1 MAALVA
7 VGLAYLIGAIPTS
20 YLAAKH
26 GGGIDLRQHGS
37 RNLGAANLYRA
48 LGWKYAVPVGIF
60 DIAKGYVAV
69 VFLAPRIGDGDWAPI
84 AVGLTAVVG
93 HVYPAYLGFAGGKG
107 VATAAGVVLAI
118 APVVTTVSVAVWAL
132 LLWSTGFM
140 SLASISGALA
150 FPIAASVLVPQE
162 TALLVTG
169 LCLAAFIVFTHRTNI
184 RRLLAGTESRFR
196 RDRQQT

>member
-1 MAALVA
+1 M
-7 VGLAYLIGAIPTS
+7 
-20 YLAAKH
+20 
-26 GGGIDLRQHGS
+26 
-37 RNLGAANLYRA
+37 
-48 LGWKYAVPVGIF
+48 
-60 DIAKGYVAV
+60 
-69 VFLAPRIGDGDWAPI
+69 
-84 AVGLTAVVG
+84 
-93 HVYPAYLGFAGGKG
+93 
-107 VATAAGVVLAI
+107 ATAAGVVLAI